1 MTPTRPR
8 TLLLLA
14 IVAVSLGWG
23 VTFFVDRV
31 VGRFFPVPWSVPV
44 VMGVLALAVVAW
56 TRGTKARLARKAGTK
71 PMPPLV
77 AARTAAL
84 ALATSR
90 TGSVVGG
97 FYLGVAL
104 GLAQYW
110 SANPDA
116 RLIVVAALLTSAA
129 SLGLVL
135 AGLWLERVCRIPPSD
150 DSADAASER
159 DVL

>member
-1 MTPTRPR
+1 
-8 TLLLLA
+8 
-14 IVAVSLGWG
+14 
-23 VTFFVDRV
+23 V

-44 VMGVLALAVVAW
+44 VMGVLALAVLAW
-56 TRGTKARLARKAGTK
+56 ARGTRARLAHKPGTK

-90 TGSVVGG
+90 TGAVVGG
-97 FYLGVAL
+97 FYTGVAL
-104 GLAQYW
+104 GLSQYW
-110 SANPDA
+110 SANADA
-116 RLIVVAALLTSAA
+116 RIMIVAALLTALA

-135 AGLWLERVCRIPPSD
+135 AGLFLERVCRIPPSD

>member
-14 IVAVSLGWG
+14 VVAVSLGWG
-23 VTFFVDRV
+23 VTFVVDRV

-44 VMGVLALAVVAW
+44 VMAVLALAVAAW
-56 TRGTKARLARKAGTK
+56 ARGTKARLGHKPGTK

-90 TGSVVGG
+90 AGSVVGG
-97 FYLGVAL
+97 FYTGVAL
-104 GLAQYW
+104 GLAAYW
-110 SANPDA
+110 SSNAEA
-116 RLIVVAALLTSAA
+116 RIIVVAALLTALA

-150 DSADAASER
+150 GAADAASDG